1 MDCRPSLRTSTK
13 KTKRKM
19 PNYPKDV
26 DKKYIVPT
34 PGLGG
39 GYEIDGRAKY
49 GAGNGSVQKPK
60 GNK

>member
-1 MDCRPSLRTSTK
+1 
-13 KTKRKM
+13 M

-49 GAGNGSVQKPK
+49 GTDRPQKPK
-60 GNK
+60 GK

>member
-1 MDCRPSLRTSTK
+1 
-13 KTKRKM
+13 M

-49 GAGNGSVQKPK
+49 GAVQKPK